1 MNTKLISIMWSVS
14 LIIIG
19 IATLI
24 LAGANIIAIE
34 LPDIAVRVLGILDLI
49 CVPVLV
55 FTSIKRLGQIKAK

>member
-14 LIIIG
+14 MIIIG

-34 LPDIAVRVLGILDLI
+34 LPDTAVRVLGVLDLI
-49 CVPVLV
+49 SLPVLV
-55 FTSIKRLGQIKAK
+55 FTTIKKVNSKK